1 MPNITDSETNMLES
15 WETNYKR
22 GLLTFWILL
31 LLAERPGYAYEMSPD
46 IFRISQE
53 TMSVNEQSIY
63 RALTRFEGM
72 GLVTSEIRPS
82 EIGPPRK
89 YYDLSTLGRRL
100 LSRFIQRN
108 ILVFQQPEMVER
120 LRTLLNTLDMEEGTS

>member
-1 MPNITDSETNMLES
+1 MSPITKNEINLLES

-31 LLAERPGYAYEMSPD
+31 LLSDRPGYAYEMSGD
-46 IFRISQE
+46 IYRISQE

-63 RALTRFEGM
+63 RALTRFERM
-72 GLVTSEIRPS
+72 GLVTSKNRPS

-89 YYDLSTLGRRL
+89 YYDLSPLGRRL

-120 LRTLLNTLDMEEGTS
+120 LGILIHTTELEEESL